1 MSDKINYS
9 TRTPDFSRSG
19 RFDESIPASRWLAR
33 LAFDLKKGDGKIL
46 PEEFLEAV
54 EILLDGD
61 AAMWLDSSKMF
72 RDIIDN
78 KQQATENDVEA
89 LKEALK
95 AEFPI
100 RVVERTEGNVQQ
112 EIRSFQQ
119 LPEEPLLTYYG
130 RAKHL
135 LRRAYGRDE
144 PVQVNTGMLINP
156 LSPLEKMMLS
166 GIVSAFVEGLFD
178 AELRSLAIRRS
189 VMGCGSLLG
198 AYQIV
203 QDTKLGMETER
214 EVEARLAK
222 EREYLDLKALVLRE
236 FGRPASTLLAEFNSG
251 SRVNRSEVLV
261 QTEDADM
268 PFRPVPAKNAFQI
281 GTGNMGHGEES
292 IIGRGEPSVH
302 KSRKVPVSSS
312 MRPPED
318 TSSLPPNSMSRNP
331 FVNGTRTYRKDKDG
345 QLCIRC
351 GSIGHIGSNC
361 PGQRL
366 ENWEQVHLRNLIFHD
381 IQPGQGTPIESKV
394 ANFAYDNCQGS
405 WRWCNQGRATSNV
418 DQNAQLSEK
427 TTGKEVEGLQSLTFE
442 QLNGNKHEDHILSG
456 RNFQGN
462 SVSLGNGS
470 DGFPTVTFESYLGE
484 QSRKRQRVEVE
495 DIINDGSGESVKRA
509 QRKSRARKGQS
520 LTEIVGRQGKGPLDY
535 TKLVEEMIFKVSL
548 LDLYQMSP
556 DLSRAFRKLS
566 TRISKRTDRRG
577 KSRVEDQAESEVL
590 LAGELEDL
598 GLRDEDRCCEGVSGG
613 VNNLQSVAP
622 LISTERK
629 AFRVPVVVKTSKNGT
644 PVNVVMPTEV
654 SQADQGSDMIVV
666 TIGFLRAL
674 GISTKPLSDIGYH
687 NLTMNVADGR
697 SAKLTH
703 CCTLTIGVLGVW
715 RKVDA
720 FVRPYDESNK
730 TEVHLLLGMPWL
742 HSVDAKIHI
751 RASKIELG
759 DVKRGEKVVE

>member
-1 MSDKINYS
+1 MSDKINY
-9 TRTPDFSRSG
+9 RD
-19 RFDESIPASRWLAR
+19 DQ
-33 LAFDLKKGDGKIL
+33 IL

-61 AAMWLDSSKMF
+61 AAMWLDPSKKF
-72 RDIIDN
+72 RDIIEN
-78 KQQATENDVEA
+78 RQQATENDVEA

-95 AEFPI
+95 AEFPS

-112 EIRSFQQ
+112 EIRSFKQ

-144 PVQVNTGMLINP
+144 PVQVNTGMLVNP
-156 LSPLEKMMLS
+156 LPPLEKMMLS
-166 GIVSAFVEGLFD
+166 GIVSAFVEGLVD

-198 AYQIV
+198 AYKIV

-251 SRVNRSEVLV
+251 TRVNRSEVLV
-261 QTEDADM
+261 QVEDTDM
-268 PFRPVPAKNAFQI
+268 PFRPMPAKNSFQI
-281 GTGNMGHGEES
+281 GTGNMGHGGES
-292 IIGRGEPSVH
+292 MLGRGEPSIY
-302 KSRKVPVSSS
+302 KSRKVPVSSN

-318 TSSLPPNSMSRNP
+318 TCSLPPNSMSRNP
-331 FVNGTRTYRKDKDG
+331 FVNGTRIYRKDKDG
-345 QLCIRC
+345 QL
-351 GSIGHIGSNC
+351 
-361 PGQRL
+361 L
-366 ENWEQVHLRNLIFHD
+366 YLRYLIFHN

-405 WRWCNQGRATSNV
+405 WRWCNQGRATSEV
-418 DQNAQLSEK
+418 DQNAHLSEK
-427 TTGKEVEGLQSLTFE
+427 TTGKEIEEVQNLTFE
-442 QLNGNKHEDHILSG
+442 QFNGNKPEDHILSG
-456 RNFQGN
+456 INFQGN
-462 SVSLGNGS
+462 
-470 DGFPTVTFESYLGE
+470 
-484 QSRKRQRVEVE
+484 
-495 DIINDGSGESVKRA
+495 
-509 QRKSRARKGQS
+509 KG
-520 LTEIVGRQGKGPLDY
+520 
-535 TKLVEEMIFKVSL
+535 
-548 LDLYQMSP
+548 
-556 DLSRAFRKLS
+556 
-566 TRISKRTDRRG
+566 
-577 KSRVEDQAESEVL
+577 EVL
-590 LAGELEDL
+590 LAGELENL
-598 GLRDEDRCCEGVSGG
+598 GLRDKDSCCEGVSGG
-613 VNNLQSVAP
+613 VNNLRSVAP
-622 LISTERK
+622 LISVERK
-629 AFRVPVVVKTSKNGT
+629 AFRVPVIVKTSKNGS

-687 NLTMNVADGR
+687 NLTMNVADAR

-720 FVRPYDESNK
+720 FVRPFDESHK
-730 TEVHLLLGMPWL
+730 TEVRRQKLSWVHEEEEEEDSSNCSSEFYSESDSSSDEVEVEGRVAAE
-742 HSVDAKIHI
+742 SDKRKKYI
-751 RASKIELG
+751 RFEEVSEN
-759 DVKRGEKVVE
+759 

>member
-1 MSDKINYS
+1 M
-9 TRTPDFSRSG
+9 
-19 RFDESIPASRWLAR
+19 
-33 LAFDLKKGDGKIL
+33 
-46 PEEFLEAV
+46 
-54 EILLDGD
+54 
-61 AAMWLDSSKMF
+61 
-72 RDIIDN
+72 
-78 KQQATENDVEA
+78 
-89 LKEALK
+89 
-95 AEFPI
+95 
-100 RVVERTEGNVQQ
+100 
-112 EIRSFQQ
+112 
-119 LPEEPLLTYYG
+119 
-130 RAKHL
+130 
-135 LRRAYGRDE
+135 
-144 PVQVNTGMLINP
+144 
-156 LSPLEKMMLS
+156 
-166 GIVSAFVEGLFD
+166 
-178 AELRSLAIRRS
+178 
-189 VMGCGSLLG
+189 
-198 AYQIV
+198 
-203 QDTKLGMETER
+203 
-214 EVEARLAK
+214 
-222 EREYLDLKALVLRE
+222 
-236 FGRPASTLLAEFNSG
+236 
-251 SRVNRSEVLV
+251 
-261 QTEDADM
+261 
-268 PFRPVPAKNAFQI
+268 
-281 GTGNMGHGEES
+281 
-292 IIGRGEPSVH
+292 
-302 KSRKVPVSSS
+302 
-312 MRPPED
+312 
-318 TSSLPPNSMSRNP
+318 
-331 FVNGTRTYRKDKDG
+331 
-345 QLCIRC
+345 
-351 GSIGHIGSNC
+351 
-361 PGQRL
+361 
-366 ENWEQVHLRNLIFHD
+366 
-381 IQPGQGTPIESKV
+381 
-394 ANFAYDNCQGS
+394 
-405 WRWCNQGRATSNV
+405 
-418 DQNAQLSEK
+418 
-427 TTGKEVEGLQSLTFE
+427 
-442 QLNGNKHEDHILSG
+442 
-456 RNFQGN
+456 
-462 SVSLGNGS
+462 SLGNGS

-535 TKLVEEMIFKVSL
+535 SKLAEEMIVKVSL